1 MFDYFNHSLSF
12 LMNLFTGM
20 RLIFFFH
27 FVDFNSKEMLTGF
40 HPCQPCWD
48 TINDKDDFN
57 INHSNKKYTINPL
70 ETEAERNIRTRT
82 V

>member
-1 MFDYFNHSLSF
+1 MLS
-12 LMNLFTGM
+12 
-20 RLIFFFH
+20 
-27 FVDFNSKEMLTGF
+27 GF
-40 HPCQPCWD
+40 HPCQASWD

-57 INHSNKKYTINPL
+57 INSTSKNYSINPL

>member
-1 MFDYFNHSLSF
+1 MLSGFNPF
-12 LMNLFTGM
+12 
-20 RLIFFFH
+20 
-27 FVDFNSKEMLTGF
+27 
-40 HPCQPCWD
+40 QPCWD

-57 INHSNKKYTINPL
+57 IKNSNKILRINPL

>member
-1 MFDYFNHSLSF
+1 MFSEFN
-12 LMNLFTGM
+12 
-20 RLIFFFH
+20 
-27 FVDFNSKEMLTGF
+27 
-40 HPCQPCWD
+40 PCQPCWD

-57 INHSNKKYTINPL
+57 ISNSSKNYTTNPL

>member
-1 MFDYFNHSLSF
+1 MFVTKTSS
-12 LMNLFTGM
+12 
-20 RLIFFFH
+20 
-27 FVDFNSKEMLTGF
+27 VDFFLDSRRLKKQMLSGF
-40 HPCQPCWD
+40 NPCQPCWD

-57 INHSNKKYTINPL
+57 INSASKNYSINPL

>member
-1 MFDYFNHSLSF
+1 MLIYLYFSLFSF
-12 LMNLFTGM
+12 SRLKKKMMNS
-20 RLIFFFH
+20 
-27 FVDFNSKEMLTGF
+27 FNPFEA
-40 HPCQPCWD
+40 HYD

-57 INHSNKKYTINPL
+57 IGNTNKNYTINPL